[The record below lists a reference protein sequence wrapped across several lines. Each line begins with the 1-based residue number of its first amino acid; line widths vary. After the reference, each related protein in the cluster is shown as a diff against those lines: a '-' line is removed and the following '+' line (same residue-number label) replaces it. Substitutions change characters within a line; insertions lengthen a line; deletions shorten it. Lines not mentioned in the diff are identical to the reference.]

1 MSNDQLISQE
11 IAAIEVSE
19 KLATGVIHIH
29 IREHGRSASAQ
40 RSQEAALE
48 EAIGLALSINLDI
61 KHSQAI
67 QLNRIS
73 PSTLMGSGNVE
84 SLAAMIRSFDI
95 KLMIIDGI
103 LSSIQQRNLERAWKC
118 KVIDRTGL
126 ILEIFGERAQT
137 AEGSLQVE
145 LAALKHQ
152 RSRLV
157 RSWTHLERQRGGF
170 GFTGGPG
177 ERQLELDRRMIDNR
191 IIKIEKELESTKRM
205 RGLHRKARERNQMP
219 VVALV
224 GYTNAGKSTLFNR
237 LTHAD
242 VFVKDLL
249 FATLDPTMRVCKLPG
264 GREVIFSDTVG
275 FISNLPTQLIAAFR
289 ATLEEVCTADVI
301 LHIHDCAHPDKEVQ
315 TQDVLTVLKELGI
328 EEGQKDAPLMIQV
341 FNKVD
346 LLDEDDRDILF
357 NQLNRQP
364 HSMAIS
370 AETGEGVPP
379 LLSLIHQRLMEQG
392 QIVEIEL
399 PSHEGEILAWCYR
412 KGVILSRSDKEQT
425 IYLTLRLD
433 KGELKKFIEYKK
445 GRVASPSTLIL

>member
-11 IAAIEVSE
+11 IASIEVAE
-19 KLATGVIHIH
+19 KLPTGVIHVH
-29 IREHGRSASAQ
+29 IREHGTSMNQQ
-40 RSQEAALE
+40 RSLEAALE
-48 EAIGLALSINLDI
+48 EANGLAMAINLDVN
-61 KHSQAI
+61 HSQI
-67 QLNRIS
+67 VQLNKIS

-84 SLAAMIRSFDI
+84 NLAAVVRAFDI
-95 KLMIIDGI
+95 KLMIIDGT

-177 ERQLELDRRMIDNR
+177 ERQIELDRRMIDNR
-191 IIKIEKELESTKRM
+191 IIKIEKELEHTKRM
-205 RGLHRKARERNQMP
+205 RGLHRKARQRNEMP

-242 VFVKDLL
+242 VFAKDLL

-289 ATLEEVCTADVI
+289 ATLEEVCTADII
-301 LHIHDCAHPDKEVQ
+301 LHIHDCAHPDKDAQ
-315 TQDVLTVLKELGI
+315 TGDVLSVLKELGI
-328 EEGQKDAPLMIQV
+328 EEGKKDAPLMIQV

-346 LLDEDDRDILF
+346 LLNENDKNTLQ
-357 NQLNRQP
+357 NQLKRQP
-364 HSMAIS
+364 CSLAIS
-370 AETGEGVPP
+370 AETGEGVPA
-379 LLSLIHQRLMEQG
+379 LLSLIHQRLTEQG
-392 QIVEIEL
+392 QIIEIDL

-412 KGVILSRSDKEQT
+412 KGVILSRSDKEN
-425 IYLTLRLD
+425 IIHLTLRLS
-433 KGELKKFIEYKK
+433 KGELEKLEKYK
-445 GRVASPSTLIL
+445 RA